1 MSVVKNDLQAGQ
13 ATAAIAGRRAVWVL
27 ILASFG
33 VFVVFLDTTIVN
45 VAFETISRGFH
56 TTTGRLSW
64 VLNVYSLV
72 FAAALIPA
80 GRISDIFGRKRI
92 FLVGL
97 IGFAATSALCGAA
110 PDPGVLIAG
119 RALQATFGA
128 LVLPSSLA
136 LVLPEFPAA
145 KRHVAVSTW
154 GSMGGAAAALG
165 PTIGALLTQYA
176 SWRWVFLV
184 NVPICAVIVAIG
196 WGLLR
201 ETRDPDARGIPDPAE
216 VLLVAAIPALLSFGI
231 IEGPDWGWSN
241 PWVIG
246 AFALAAAL
254 LPVFLWRTFASR
266 MPVMD
271 PVLFRIRQ
279 FRLVNIATVL
289 FGIAFYGM
297 LLGNVIFLQ
306 TVWHYSVLRAALA
319 MAPSPL
325 LVTLVARSA
334 GVLAGRVGVR
344 PVLITGAS
352 LYAAGLAWYALRV
365 GAQPHWLADWL
376 PAAVCTGLGI
386 GMTLPVQSAAA
397 TQHLP
402 PNRFALGSAV
412 NGSFRQ
418 LGAVLGISVF
428 VAVLGTPTEATAVA
442 AFHRSWWVLTALTV
456 AAGLVWVLPTRRGSS
471 AVH

>member
-1 MSVVKNDLQAGQ
+1 MSVVKHDLPRAEQ
-13 ATAAIAGRRAVWVL
+13 ATGSRAIWVL
-27 ILASFG
+27 VLASFG

-64 VLNVYSLV
+64 VLNAYSLC

-80 GRISDIFGRKRI
+80 GRISDIVGRKRM

-119 RALQATFGA
+119 RALQAIFGA
-128 LVLPSSLA
+128 LVLPSSIA

-176 SWRWVFLV
+176 SWRWVFGV
-184 NVPICAVIVAIG
+184 NVPICAVIAAVG

-201 ETRDPDARGIPDPAE
+201 ETRDPAARGIPDPVE
-216 VLLVAAIPALLSFGI
+216 VLLVAAVPALLSFAI
-231 IEGPDWGWSN
+231 IEGPGWGWSN

-246 AFALAAAL
+246 AFAVAAAL
-254 LPVFLWRTFASR
+254 LPVFVWRTVAGR
-266 MPVMD
+266 TPVMD
-271 PVLFRIRQ
+271 PVLFRVRQ
-279 FRLVNIATVL
+279 FRLVNVATVL

-325 LVTLVARSA
+325 LVTLAARFA
-334 GVLAGRVGVR
+334 GTLAGRLGIR
-344 PVLITGAS
+344 PVLIAGAL
-352 LYAAGLAWYALRV
+352 LYAVGLSWYALRV
-365 GAQPHWLADWL
+365 GPHPHWIADWL
-376 PAAVCTGLGI
+376 PGAVGTGLGI
-386 GMTLPVQSAAA
+386 AMTLPVQSAAA

-402 PNRFALGSAV
+402 PARFALGSAV
-412 NGSFRQ
+412 NSSFRQ

-428 VAVLGTPTEATAVA
+428 VAVLGTPTPATAVA
-442 AFHRSWWVLTALTV
+442 DFHRTWWVLVALSV
-456 AAGLVWVLPTRRGSS
+456 AAGLVWVLPARRPKSTGDGQ
-471 AVH
+471 